1 MGRGNQVKGLFYG
14 SFERSRQARSPISE
28 AQQLIFRFFAGKNG
42 QEWARMGKNGQEDVF
57 VALEVEALENSANLN
72 ADQLEAE

>member
-1 MGRGNQVKGLFYG
+1 
-14 SFERSRQARSPISE
+14 
-28 AQQLIFRFFAGKNG
+28 
-42 QEWARMGKNGQEDVF
+42 MGKNGQEDVF